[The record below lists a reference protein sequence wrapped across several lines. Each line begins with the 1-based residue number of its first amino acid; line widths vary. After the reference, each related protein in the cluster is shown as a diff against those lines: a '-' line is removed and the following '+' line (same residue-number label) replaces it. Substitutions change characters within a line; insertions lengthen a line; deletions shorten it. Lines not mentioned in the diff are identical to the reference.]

1 MKKFTLP
8 LILLVA
14 LALRL
19 SGLHQ
24 SFWLDEGTEV
34 LAVSTRGLVDL
45 VTSYSFGDFHPPLY
59 HIILWFWT
67 KLFPLAEWSVRL
79 PSVFFSI
86 GIIAIIF
93 HFGNSIR
100 RGVGTI
106 ASLFLAVNGLDI
118 YYSQEARMYMMAA
131 FGATLAM
138 WCFWRSLT
146 CTRSMLW
153 LGYTVGMIIAL
164 GADYLPWF
172 LLLVQWAWIW
182 FTKPSRDFI
191 KPFVVTQAVIFAGI
205 FSWAPFFWKQFAI
218 GQSIAHAVPAWGEV
232 VGGIS
237 WTSLPLMMMKFIFG
251 RLPIPDSNIER
262 LTIGGLMIPFLALLG
277 LTLRLRPSIN
287 SGFRSGPSAL
297 RLGSGPSVL
306 QLDREATAF
315 FWLWFLVPALCAF
328 GISFFIPVFSYFRFL
343 FVLPAFVLLTSLGL
357 FRIEGRLRWMIGAF
371 FVAIGATASAVYL
384 TNQNFWRED
393 WRSAAAYLDEEH
405 ALVVFVTP
413 QPPDPYMFYSTKD
426 NAKGLVQI
434 NGGDFPERLR
444 FIIGDTDEIIVS
456 NYLQDISDPARR
468 LQSELYILGLSKT
481 ENKQFRGIGE
491 FTTYVRGVSR

>member
-14 LALRL
+14 LVLRL
-19 SGLHQ
+19 GGLHQ

-45 VTSYSFGDFHPPLY
+45 VTSYSLGDFHPPLY
-59 HIILWFWT
+59 HVILWMWT
-67 KLFPLAEWSVRL
+67 KLFPLIEWSVRL
-79 PSVFFSI
+79 PSVFFSL

-100 RGVGTI
+100 RPVGTI
-106 ASLFLAVNGLDI
+106 AALFLAVNGLDM

-138 WCFWRSLT
+138 WCFWRNLAAP
-146 CTRSMLW
+146 RFMLW
-153 LGYTVGMIIAL
+153 LGYTVGMMIAL

-182 FTKPSRDFI
+182 FTKPSRNWI
-191 KPFVVTQAVIFAGI
+191 KPFVVTQAVLFACI
-205 FSWAPFFWKQFAI
+205 VAWAPFFWKQFAV

-232 VGGIS
+232 VGGVS
-237 WTSLPLMMMKFIFG
+237 WTSLPLLLMKFILG

-262 LTIGGLMIPFLALLG
+262 LMVGGLVIPFLVVLG
-277 LTLRLRPSIN
+277 LTVLRRQKTTS
-287 SGFRSGPSAL
+287 
-297 RLGSGPSVL
+297 
-306 QLDREATAF
+306 F
-315 FWLWFLVPALCAF
+315 FWLWFLVPIVISF

-343 FVLPAFVLLTSLGL
+343 FVLPAFVLLMSFGL
-357 FRIEGRLRWMIGAF
+357 LQVEGRLRWMIGAF
-371 FVAIGATASAVYL
+371 FVAICATASVVYL

-393 WRSAAAYLDEEH
+393 WRSAAVYLDNKD
-405 ALVVFVTP
+405 VFVLFATP
-413 QPPDPYMFYSTKD
+413 QPPDPYTFYSTKD

-444 FIIGDTDEIIVS
+444 FIIGDNDEILVS
-456 NYLQDISDPARR
+456 NYLQDISDPVRR
-468 LQSELYILGLSKT
+468 LQSELHILGFSKT
-481 ENKQFRGIGE
+481 ITKQFRGIGE
-491 FTTYVRGVSR
+491 FTTYVRGVSK

>member
-24 SFWLDEGTEV
+24 SVWLDEGTEV

-45 VTSYSFGDFHPPLY
+45 VMSYSFGDFHPPLY

-146 CTRSMLW
+146 CTRFMLW
-153 LGYTVGMIIAL
+153 L
-164 GADYLPWF
+164 
-172 LLLVQWAWIW
+172 
-182 FTKPSRDFI
+182 
-191 KPFVVTQAVIFAGI
+191 
-205 FSWAPFFWKQFAI
+205 
-218 GQSIAHAVPAWGEV
+218 
-232 VGGIS
+232 
-237 WTSLPLMMMKFIFG
+237 
-251 RLPIPDSNIER
+251 
-262 LTIGGLMIPFLALLG
+262 
-277 LTLRLRPSIN
+277 
-287 SGFRSGPSAL
+287 
-297 RLGSGPSVL
+297 
-306 QLDREATAF
+306 
-315 FWLWFLVPALCAF
+315 
-328 GISFFIPVFSYFRFL
+328 
-343 FVLPAFVLLTSLGL
+343 
-357 FRIEGRLRWMIGAF
+357 
-371 FVAIGATASAVYL
+371 
-384 TNQNFWRED
+384 
-393 WRSAAAYLDEEH
+393 
-405 ALVVFVTP
+405 
-413 QPPDPYMFYSTKD
+413 
-426 NAKGLVQI
+426 
-434 NGGDFPERLR
+434 
-444 FIIGDTDEIIVS
+444 
-456 NYLQDISDPARR
+456 
-468 LQSELYILGLSKT
+468 
-481 ENKQFRGIGE
+481 
-491 FTTYVRGVSR
+491 